1 MAEKAKLRKMLS
13 WTFDES
19 ATAFLLYYSLRSQAA
34 RLFALN

>member
-1 MAEKAKLRKMLS
+1 MVENAKLKKMLL

-19 ATAFLLYYSLRSQAA
+19 ATAFLLYHSLRSQAA